1 VTIRAE
7 WKFSP
12 KHLARPD
19 EELLRL
25 CPLYDM
31 GVLRRRRKS
40 ALGLARVVR
49 GRFDAWRK
57 IVVWGRKRGGAS
69 LTRRSVSPSIVLG
82 FVH

>member
-1 VTIRAE
+1 VIIRAE
-7 WKFSP
+7 RKFSP

-25 CPLYDM
+25 SPLYDM

-40 ALGLARVVR
+40 VLGLACVVR

-57 IVVWGRKRGGAS
+57 IVVWGRKRGRAS
-69 LTRRSVSPSIVLG
+69 LERRSVSPSIVSG
-82 FVH
+82 FVY